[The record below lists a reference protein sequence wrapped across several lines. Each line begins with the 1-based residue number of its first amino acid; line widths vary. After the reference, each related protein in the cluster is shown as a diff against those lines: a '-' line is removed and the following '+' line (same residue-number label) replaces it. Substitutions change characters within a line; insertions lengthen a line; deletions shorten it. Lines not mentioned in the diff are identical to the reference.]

1 MLAALSILFFLSGSA
16 ALIYQILWLRLL
28 GLVFGVTVY
37 AASTVLAAFMAGL
50 ALGSL
55 LAGRLADRVRH
66 PLRWFAAAECGIA
79 LGAIAS
85 PWMLGALERAYV
97 AWFPSLPAVS
107 GAVTVV
113 RLLMAGAALIVPT
126 LLMGTTLPLVL
137 RSSLVTGGKLG
148 SRLGVLYASNTTGA
162 IVGTLM
168 SGLWLIPAYGISRT
182 FLAAAAVNGVVA
194 IGAIALSVLHN
205 QPLNPAEAGFHN
217 QPEGWFHLKSHNQ
230 PEGWFHMTSHN
241 QPAGWFHNLRLAVL
255 VTFAISGFV
264 SIGAEVVWFRV
275 AVLIIRPT
283 VYAFAVMLATIL
295 GGIAIGSYVI
305 APAFARSAS
314 FGPSTGSGPSRAQSR
329 DGEAGS
335 PSSST
340 SDHWLRRLAVI
351 EFLIA
356 IAIVLSVAALQ
367 LGPDLARRAQP
378 VLSRIMPP
386 YLPFLVVHSVLML
399 FPSALL
405 MGIAFPI
412 GARLWARAGPEGS
425 GAGDVGRFYAV
436 NVCGGIAGSLVAGFL
451 LLPWL
456 GSRNTLLVLGALT
469 AGAAMWLMWIADSGS
484 RKALAAAGLALFA
497 VACVYTPDPFAVFL
511 AQRFPGQRVI
521 WREEGVQS
529 TVSVHEVGSTRS
541 LHLDGNHQASTSG
554 GTVSVHRR
562 IGGLGMAIHANP
574 RKTLVIGL
582 GGGATAGAVSRFPF
596 AEVDVIE
603 LSGAV
608 VKAAPFFNSINN
620 NLLERTNVHVH
631 VDDGRNFLMLGR
643 RKYDLITADIILPIH
658 AGAGN
663 VYSQEYF
670 RLVSDA
676 LDDDGIAVQWVA
688 GTEQEYKLIART
700 FLSVFPH
707 TTVWA
712 DGSLMVGSHRPL
724 QLKAA
729 DFDWKLAVPGA
740 RAALQDLGYPS
751 FDALV
756 AQYRGGPADLGALV
770 GPGPVLTDD
779 RPLVEYFLSL
789 DREGSIDLSGLRP
802 DARAILAP
810 RP

>member
-1 MLAALSILFFLSGSA
+1 MLVALSLLFFLSGCA

-55 LAGRLADRVRH
+55 LAGRVADRIRY

-79 LGAIAS
+79 LSAIAS
-85 PWMLGALERAYV
+85 PWMLGALERLYV
-97 AWFPSLPAVS
+97 AWFPTLPHVS
-107 GAVTVV
+107 GAVTGV

-137 RSSLVTGGKLG
+137 RSSLVSGGKLG
-148 SRLGVLYASNTTGA
+148 LRLGVLYASNTTGA
-162 IVGTLM
+162 IVGTLV
-168 SGLWLIPAYGISRT
+168 SGLLLIPAYGISRT
-182 FLAAAAVNGVVA
+182 FLVAAGVNGVVA
-194 IGAIALSVLHN
+194 AGAMILSW
-205 QPLNPAEAGFHN
+205 AG
-217 QPEGWFHLKSHNQ
+217 LKTGPSKDTRDTG
-230 PEGWFHMTSHN
+230 PSKYLSKDFGG
-241 QPAGWFHNLRLAVL
+241 AGLQTGPMATARLAVL
-255 VTFAISGFV
+255 ITFAISGFV

-295 GGIAIGSYVI
+295 GGIAIGSYLVSPRLSRG
-305 APAFARSAS
+305 AP
-314 FGPSTGSGPSRAQSR
+314 GLSGPGIRA
-329 DGEAGS
+329 
-335 PSSST
+335 
-340 SDHWLRRLAVI
+340 LAVL

-356 IAIVLSVAALQ
+356 VAIVLSVAALQ

-378 VLSRIMPP
+378 VLSRVMPA
-386 YLPFLVVHSVLML
+386 YLPFLVVHSMLML

-405 MGIAFPI
+405 MGVAFPI
-412 GARLWARAGPEGS
+412 GARLWTRSGAEGS

-451 LLPWL
+451 LLPL
-456 GSRNTLLVLGALT
+456 IGSRGTLLVLGALT
-469 AGAAMWLMWIADSGS
+469 AAAATWLLLTDPAKNRTTLMV
-484 RKALAAAGLALFA
+484 AGLALFVA
-497 VACVYTPDPFAVFL
+497 ACVYTPDPFDVFL
-511 AQRFPGQRVI
+511 RQRFPGQRVI

-529 TVSVHEVGSTRS
+529 TVSVHESGTLRS

-554 GTVSVHRR
+554 GTVAVHRR
-562 IGGLGMAIHANP
+562 IGGIGVAIHPDP
-574 RKTLVIGL
+574 RATLVIGL

-596 AEVDVIE
+596 AQVEVVE
-603 LSGAV
+603 LSEAV
-608 VKAAPFFNSINN
+608 VKAAPFFSSINN
-620 NLLERTNVHVH
+620 DLLKRPNVHVR

-643 RKYDLITADIILPIH
+643 QKYDVITADIILPIH

-670 RLVSDA
+670 RLVSAA

-707 TTVWA
+707 TTLWA
-712 DGSLMVGSHRPL
+712 DGSLMVGSNRPL
-724 QLKAA
+724 RLKAA
-729 DFDWKLAVPGA
+729 DFDWKLAVPEA
-740 RAALQDLGYPS
+740 RAALQELGYPS
-751 FDALV
+751 FEALV
-756 AQYRGGPADLGALV
+756 SQYRAGPEELRALV

-789 DREGSIDLSGLRP
+789 DREGTIDLSGLRP
-802 DARAILAP
+802 DSRAILAP
-810 RP
+810 R

>member
-1 MLAALSILFFLSGSA
+1 MLVALSLLFFLSGCA

-55 LAGRLADRVRH
+55 LAGRVADRIRH

-79 LGAIAS
+79 LSAIAS
-85 PWMLGALERAYV
+85 PWMLGALERLYV

-107 GAVTVV
+107 GAVTGA

-137 RSSLVTGGKLG
+137 RSSLVSGGKLG
-148 SRLGVLYASNTTGA
+148 LRLGVLYASNTTGA
-162 IVGTLM
+162 IVGTLV
-168 SGLWLIPAYGISRT
+168 SGLLLIPAYGISRT
-182 FLAAAAVNGVVA
+182 FLVAAALNGAV
-194 IGAIALSVLHN
+194 ALCALILSTRMWREPSGSPDSPHGG
-205 QPLNPAEAGFHN
+205 PERPALQIESSRA
-217 QPEGWFHLKSHNQ
+217 
-230 PEGWFHMTSHN
+230 
-241 QPAGWFHNLRLAVL
+241 RLAVL
-255 VTFAISGFV
+255 ITFAISGFV

-295 GGIAIGSYVI
+295 GGIAIGSYLVSPRLSRG
-305 APAFARSAS
+305 AP
-314 FGPSTGSGPSRAQSR
+314 GLSGPGIRA
-329 DGEAGS
+329 
-335 PSSST
+335 
-340 SDHWLRRLAVI
+340 LAVL

-356 IAIVLSVAALQ
+356 VAIVLSVAALQ

-378 VLSRIMPP
+378 VLSRVMPA
-386 YLPFLVVHSVLML
+386 YLPFLVVHSMLML

-405 MGIAFPI
+405 MGVAFPI
-412 GARLWARAGPEGS
+412 GARLWTRSGAEGS

-451 LLPWL
+451 LLPL
-456 GSRNTLLVLGALT
+456 IGSRGTLLVLGALT
-469 AGAAMWLMWIADSGS
+469 AAAATWLLLTDPAKNRTSLIV
-484 RKALAAAGLALFA
+484 AGLALFVA
-497 VACVYTPDPFAVFL
+497 ACVYTPDPFDVFL
-511 AQRFPGQRVI
+511 RQRFPGQRVI

-529 TVSVHEVGSTRS
+529 TVSVHESGTLRS

-554 GTVSVHRR
+554 GTVAVHRR
-562 IGGLGMAIHANP
+562 IGGIGVAIHPDP
-574 RKTLVIGL
+574 RATLVIGL

-596 AEVDVIE
+596 AQVEVVE
-603 LSGAV
+603 LSEAV
-608 VKAAPFFNSINN
+608 VKAAPFFSSINN
-620 NLLERTNVHVH
+620 DLLKRPNVHVR

-643 RKYDLITADIILPIH
+643 QKYDVITADIILPIH

-670 RLVSDA
+670 RLVSAA

-707 TTVWA
+707 TTLWA
-712 DGSLMVGSHRPL
+712 DGSLMVGSNRPL
-724 QLKAA
+724 RLKAA
-729 DFDWKLAVPGA
+729 DFDWKLAVPEA
-740 RAALQDLGYPS
+740 RAALQELGYPS
-751 FDALV
+751 FEALV
-756 AQYRGGPADLGALV
+756 SQYRAGPEELRALV

-789 DREGSIDLSGLRP
+789 DREGTIDLSGLRP
-802 DARAILAP
+802 DSRAILAP
-810 RP
+810 R

>member
-1 MLAALSILFFLSGSA
+1 MLVALSLLFFLSGCA

-55 LAGRLADRVRH
+55 LAGRVADRIRH

-79 LGAIAS
+79 LSAIAS
-85 PWMLGALERAYV
+85 PWMLGALERLYV

-107 GAVTVV
+107 GAVTGA
-113 RLLMAGAALIVPT
+113 RLLMASAALIVPT

-137 RSSLVTGGKLG
+137 RSSLVSGGRIGL
-148 SRLGVLYASNTTGA
+148 RLGVLYGSNTTGA
-162 IVGTLM
+162 IVGTLV

-182 FLAAAAVNGVVA
+182 FLVAAALNGAV
-194 IGAIALSVLHN
+194 ALCALLLFVLWREPSGSPKDEAKASYHN
-205 QPLNPAEAGFHN
+205 EAKASYHS
-217 QPEGWFHLKSHNQ
+217 LS
-230 PEGWFHMTSHN
+230 SR
-241 QPAGWFHNLRLAVL
+241 ARLAVL
-255 VTFAISGFV
+255 ITFAISGFV

-295 GGIAIGSYVI
+295 GGIAIGSYLVSPRLSRG
-305 APAFARSAS
+305 APGA
-314 FGPSTGSGPSRAQSR
+314 SGPGIRA
-329 DGEAGS
+329 
-335 PSSST
+335 
-340 SDHWLRRLAVI
+340 LAVL

-378 VLSRIMPP
+378 VLSRVMPA
-386 YLPFLVVHSVLML
+386 YLPFLVVHSMLML

-405 MGIAFPI
+405 MGVAFPI
-412 GARLWARAGPEGS
+412 GARLWTRSGPEGS

-451 LLPWL
+451 LLPL
-456 GSRNTLLVLGALT
+456 IGSRGTLLVLGALT
-469 AGAAMWLMWIADSGS
+469 AAAATWLLLTDEGNRTTLIV
-484 RKALAAAGLALFA
+484 AGLALFVA
-497 VACVYTPDPFAVFL
+497 ACVYTPDPFDVFL
-511 AQRFPGQRVI
+511 RQRFPGQRVI

-529 TVSVHEVGSTRS
+529 TVSVHESGSLRS

-554 GTVSVHRR
+554 GTVAVHRR
-562 IGGLGMAIHANP
+562 IGGIGVAIHPDP
-574 RKTLVIGL
+574 RATLVIGL

-596 AEVDVIE
+596 ARVEVVE
-603 LSGAV
+603 LSEAV
-608 VKAAPFFNSINN
+608 VKAAPFFSSINN
-620 NLLERTNVHVH
+620 DLLKRPNVHVR

-643 RKYDLITADIILPIH
+643 QKYDVITADIILPIH

-670 RLVSDA
+670 RLVSGA
-676 LDDDGIAVQWVA
+676 LDDDGVAVQWVA

-707 TTVWA
+707 TTLWA
-712 DGSLMVGSHRPL
+712 DGSLMVGSNRPL
-724 QLKAA
+724 RLKAA
-729 DFDWKLAVPGA
+729 DFDWKLAVPEA

-751 FDALV
+751 FEALV
-756 AQYRGGPADLGALV
+756 SQYRAGPEELRALV

-789 DREGSIDLSGLRP
+789 DREGTIDLSGLRP
-802 DARAILAP
+802 DSRAILAP
-810 RP
+810 R

>member
-182 FLAAAAVNGVVA
+182 FLAAAALNGAVA
-194 IGAIALSVLHN
+194 AGAMILSWVWAGLKTGPSNQAEAWSHN
-205 QPLNPAEAGFHN
+205 QAKAWFHN
-217 QPEGWFHLKSHNQ
+217 QPEGWFHNH
-230 PEGWFHMTSHN
+230 
-241 QPAGWFHNLRLAVL
+241 RLAVL

-314 FGPSTGSGPSRAQSR
+314 FG
-329 DGEAGS
+329 EAGS

-340 SDHWLRRLAVI
+340 SGHWLRRLAVI

-356 IAIVLSVAALQ
+356 IAVVLSVAALQ

-405 MGIAFPI
+405 MGIAFPL

-620 NLLERTNVHVH
+620 NLLERPNVRVH

>member
-1 MLAALSILFFLSGSA
+1 
-16 ALIYQILWLRLL
+16 
-28 GLVFGVTVY
+28 
-37 AASTVLAAFMAGL
+37 
-50 ALGSL
+50 
-55 LAGRLADRVRH
+55 
-66 PLRWFAAAECGIA
+66 
-79 LGAIAS
+79 
-85 PWMLGALERAYV
+85 
-97 AWFPSLPAVS
+97 
-107 GAVTVV
+107 
-113 RLLMAGAALIVPT
+113 MAGAALIVPT
-126 LLMGTTLPLVL
+126 VLMGTTLPLVL

-148 SRLGVLYASNTTGA
+148 LRLGVLYASNTTGA
-162 IVGTLM
+162 IVGTLV
-168 SGLWLIPAYGISRT
+168 SGLWLIPAYGITRT
-182 FLAAAAVNGVVA
+182 FLIAAVVNGAVA
-194 IGAIALSVLHN
+194 VGAMVLSFLNN
-205 QPLNPAEAGFHN
+205 QAEAWFHKDN
-217 QPEGWFHLKSHNQ
+217 QPEGWFHISDIR
-230 PEGWFHMTSHN
+230 F
-241 QPAGWFHNLRLAVL
+241 AVL

-275 AVLIIRPT
+275 AVMIIRPT

-295 GGIAIGSYVI
+295 GGIAIGSYFI
-305 APAFARSAS
+305 APLFAKESGSSGAP
-314 FGPSTGSGPSRAQSR
+314 GLSGPGVRA
-329 DGEAGS
+329 
-335 PSSST
+335 
-340 SDHWLRRLAVI
+340 LAI
-351 EFLIA
+351 LEFLIA
-356 IAIVLSVAALQ
+356 IAVVLSVAALQ
-367 LGPDLARRAQP
+367 LGPELARRAQP
-378 VLSRIMPP
+378 VLSQIMPA

-412 GARLWARAGPEGS
+412 GARLWARAGEGG

-436 NVCGGIAGSLVAGFL
+436 NVCGGIAGSLVAGFV

-456 GSRNTLLVLGALT
+456 GSRGSLLVLGGLT
-469 AGAAMWLMWIADSGS
+469 AAAATWLLWLTGS
-484 RKALAAAGLALFA
+484 RSRTPLIAGGVALFA
-497 VACVYTPDPFAVFL
+497 AACVYTPDPFDVFL
-511 AQRFPGQRVI
+511 KQRFPGQRVI
-521 WREEGVQS
+521 WRQEGVQS
-529 TVSVHEVGSTRS
+529 TVSVHEAGTTRS

-562 IGGLGMAIHANP
+562 IGGLGMAVHANP
-574 RKTLVIGL
+574 RNTLVIGL

-596 AEVDVIE
+596 ADVDVIE
-603 LSGAV
+603 LSEAV
-608 VKAAPFFNSINN
+608 VKAAPFFNSINY
-620 NLLERTNVHVH
+620 NLLERPNVHVR

-707 TTVWA
+707 TTLWA
-712 DGSLMVGSHRPL
+712 DGSLMVGSRRPL

-729 DFDWKLAVPGA
+729 DFDWKLAVPAA

-756 AQYRGGPADLGALV
+756 GQYLGGPDDLRALV
-770 GPGPVLTDD
+770 GMGPVLTDD

-789 DREGSIDLSGLRP
+789 DRQGSIDLSGLHP
-802 DARAILAP
+802 DSRAILAP